1 MAPNP
6 LPQLV
11 GLASLIAAAV
21 ASVSCSKG
29 GAAQPIATLEQI
41 METTIEPVSD
51 RVFDAAVWENGVQVG
66 GPNTNEDWKLVQ
78 ANAMMLAETSN
89 LLLMPGRAKDEGS
102 WVVRTQAMKD
112 AALEA
117 AKAAEAKDTDAIFV
131 AGGHIFQACTAC
143 HLQYVPQIVTP
154 PAGPGKR

>member
-1 MAPNP
+1 VASHS
-6 LPQLV
+6 LSQLV
-11 GLASLIAAAV
+11 SLAVLIAAV
-21 ASVSCSKG
+21 APVSCSKRG
-29 GAAQPIATLEQI
+29 DVEPIATLEQI
-41 METTIEPVSD
+41 METTVEPVSD

-66 GPNTNEDWKLVQ
+66 GPRTEEDWKLVH
-78 ANAMMLAETSN
+78 ANAMMLAETCN

-143 HLQYVPQIVTP
+143 HLQYIPQMVAP
-154 PAGPGKR
+154 PARP